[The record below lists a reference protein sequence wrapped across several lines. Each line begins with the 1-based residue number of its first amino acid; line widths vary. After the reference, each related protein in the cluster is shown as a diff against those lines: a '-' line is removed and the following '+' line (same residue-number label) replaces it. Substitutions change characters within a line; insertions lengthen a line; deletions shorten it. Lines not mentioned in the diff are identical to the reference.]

1 MISHVTKLLLAAVL
15 VLAMTGPAAAADASE
30 AVVGSWT
37 LNLAKSRF
45 SPGPAPKSQTRTYA
59 ATADGLDMTVTGVG
73 ADGKDISQHSTFK
86 YDGKDYAISGSPD
99 YDSLT
104 LKRVDDWTIE
114 SVQKLKGKAVGKT
127 TRTVSRDGKVLT
139 LSSKGTSATGVP
151 YDTVMVFDRK

>member
-1 MISHVTKLLLAAVL
+1 MNSYATRLLLAVVL
-15 VLAMTGPAAAADASE
+15 VFGMTGLAAADSQE

-37 LNLAKSRF
+37 LDLAKSRF

-73 ADGKDISQHSTFK
+73 ADGKAVSQHSTFK

-114 SVQKLKGKAVGKT
+114 SVQKLKGKPVGKT
-127 TRTVSRDGKVLT
+127 TRTVSKDGKALT

-151 YDTVMVFDRK
+151 YDNVMVFDRK